1 MEFLVV
7 LAVFGYIFYLRN
19 YADLRTK
26 SEKEVAALT
35 EGIKL
40 YKENNIAQAFDYF
53 DTRIKAKP
61 KSSFAYLYR
70 GLCYKALGDGEAARQ
85 DMSTGLSYDG
95 TLSEIHLE
103 KGKLEYEHGLFKE
116 ALESFEK
123 AVLYDGEQNQVPYH
137 WRGKARQALGND
149 IEAQKDFLKEA
160 DILKQKLAQ
169 GPDVVQTKAP
179 LVDKKLAVNS
189 LLVLVTSVILL
200 LSIKDA
206 ESIHLP
212 YLLAAVSAISIG
224 FVEPVRGWLLAISQ
238 CLLLAAGY
246 FLFTSMP
253 ESTSRQELESFSLYG
268 SCILTF
274 AGSFI
279 GGFFK
284 RALNAG

>member
-7 LAVFGYIFYLRN
+7 LAVFGYIYYLRN
-19 YADLRTK
+19 YADLRTR
-26 SEKEVAALT
+26 SEKEAAAIAD
-35 EGIKL
+35 GIKL
-40 YKENNIAQAFDYF
+40 YRENQIAQAFNYF
-53 DTRIKAKP
+53 DARIRLKP

-70 GLCYKALGDGEAARQ
+70 GLCYKALGDNIAARK
-85 DMSTGLSYDG
+85 DMITGLSYDG
-95 TLSEIHLE
+95 TLAEIHLE
-103 KGKLEYEHGLFKE
+103 KGKLEFESQLFME

-123 AVLYDGEQNQVPYH
+123 AVLYDGDQNQVPYH
-137 WRGKARQALGND
+137 WRGKVHQALGND

-169 GPDVVQTKAP
+169 GPEITQSKAP
-179 LVDKKLAVNS
+179 LIDKKLAVNS
-189 LLVLVTSVILL
+189 VLILVTSAIIILT
-200 LSIKDA
+200 IKDA

-224 FVEPVRGWLLAISQ
+224 FVEPVRGWILAISQ
-238 CLLLAAGY
+238 CVLLLAGY
-246 FLFTSMP
+246 YLFTQIP
-253 ESTSRQELESFSLYG
+253 ESTGRQELENFSLFG

>member
-19 YADLRTK
+19 YADLRTR
-26 SEKEVAALT
+26 SEKEVAGLQ

-40 YKENNIAQAFDYF
+40 YKENQIQNAFDYF
-53 DTRIKAKP
+53 DAKIKAKP

-70 GLCYKALGDGEAARQ
+70 GLCYKALGDSSAARK
-85 DMSTGLSYDG
+85 DMIMGLSYDG
-95 TLSEIHLE
+95 TLAEIHLE
-103 KGKLEYEHGLFKE
+103 KGKLEFESRLYIE
-116 ALESFEK
+116 ALQSFDN
-123 AVLYDGEQNQVPYH
+123 AVLYDGDQNQVPYH
-137 WRGKARQALGND
+137 WRGKTQQALGND

-160 DILKQKLAQ
+160 DFLKQKLAQ
-169 GPDVVQTKAP
+169 GPGIAQPKAP
-179 LVDKKLAVNS
+179 LVDKRLAINS
-189 LLVLVTSVILL
+189 LLIFVTSVILI

-224 FVEPVRGWLLAISQ
+224 FVEPVRGWILAISQ
-238 CLLLAAGY
+238 CILLLAGY
-246 FLFTSMP
+246 FLFTKIP
-253 ESTSRQELESFSLYG
+253 ESSGQQELENFSLYG

>member
-19 YADLRTK
+19 YADLRTR
-26 SEKEVAALT
+26 SEKEVAGLQ

-40 YKENNIAQAFDYF
+40 YKDNQIQNAFDYF
-53 DTRIKAKP
+53 DAKIKAKP

-70 GLCYKALGDGEAARQ
+70 GLCYKALGDSSAARK
-85 DMSTGLSYDG
+85 DMIMGLSYDG
-95 TLSEIHLE
+95 TLAEIHLE
-103 KGKLEYEHGLFKE
+103 KGKLEFESRLYIE
-116 ALESFEK
+116 ALQSFDN
-123 AVLYDGEQNQVPYH
+123 AVLYDGDQNQVPYH
-137 WRGKARQALGND
+137 WRGKTQQALGND

-160 DILKQKLAQ
+160 DFLKQKLAQ
-169 GPDVVQTKAP
+169 GPGIAQPKAP
-179 LVDKKLAVNS
+179 LVDKRLAINS
-189 LLVLVTSVILL
+189 LLIFVTSVILI

-224 FVEPVRGWLLAISQ
+224 FVEPVRGWILAISQ
-238 CLLLAAGY
+238 CILLLAGY
-246 FLFTSMP
+246 FLFTKIP
-253 ESTSRQELESFSLYG
+253 ESSGQQELENFSLYG

>member
-19 YADLRTK
+19 YADLRTR
-26 SEKEVAALT
+26 SEKEVAGLQ

-40 YKENNIAQAFDYF
+40 YKENQIQNAFDYF
-53 DTRIKAKP
+53 DAKIKAKP

-70 GLCYKALGDGEAARQ
+70 GLCYKALGDSSAARK
-85 DMSTGLSYDG
+85 DMIMGLSYDG
-95 TLSEIHLE
+95 TLAEIHLE
-103 KGKLEYEHGLFKE
+103 KGKLEFESRLYIE
-116 ALESFEK
+116 ALQSFDN
-123 AVLYDGEQNQVPYH
+123 AVLYDGDQNQVPYH
-137 WRGKARQALGND
+137 WRGKTQQALGND

-169 GPDVVQTKAP
+169 GPDIAQPKAP
-179 LVDKKLAVNS
+179 LVDKRLAINS
-189 LLVLVTSVILL
+189 LLIFVTSVILI

-224 FVEPVRGWLLAISQ
+224 FVEPVRGWILAISQ
-238 CLLLAAGY
+238 CILLLAGY
-246 FLFTSMP
+246 FLFTKIPDS
-253 ESTSRQELESFSLYG
+253 SGRQELENFSLYG

>member
-7 LAVFGYIFYLRN
+7 LAVFGYIYYLRN

-26 SEKEVAALT
+26 SEKEAADVAD
-35 EGIKL
+35 GIRLFKD
-40 YKENNIAQAFDYF
+40 NQISQAFAYF
-53 DTRIKAKP
+53 DAKIKAKP

-70 GLCYKALGDGEAARQ
+70 GLCYKALGDQSAALN
-85 DMSTGLSYDG
+85 DMITGLSYDG
-95 TLSEIHLE
+95 TIAEIHLE
-103 KGKLEYEHGLFKE
+103 KGKLEFASQQFKE
-116 ALESFEK
+116 ALESFDK
-123 AVLYDGEQNQVPYH
+123 AVSYGGKQNQIPYH
-137 WRGKARQALGND
+137 WRGKTRQALGND
-149 IEAQKDFLKEA
+149 VEAQKDFFKEA
-160 DILKQKLAQ
+160 DILKEKLAQ
-169 GPDVVQTKAP
+169 GPSYEQPKVP
-179 LVDKKLAVNS
+179 LADKRLAITSV
-189 LLVLVTSVILL
+189 LVLITSAILV

-224 FVEPVRGWLLAISQ
+224 FFEPVRGWILAISQ
-238 CLLLAAGY
+238 CVLLLVGY
-246 FLFTSMP
+246 FVFTDIP
-253 ESTSRQELESFSLYG
+253 ESSGKLELENFSLYG